1 MLRTAAIVPV
11 KSFGAAKTRLDM
23 PPRRRAELCSLM
35 LREVLGALSAS
46 PEISRT
52 FVVTGDAGAA
62 ALARESGAS
71 VVPDGEEAGVNR
83 AVELAAGPVR
93 ESGASATLVLPQD
106 VPLVEPADI
115 SALMRT
121 QMPPNFVTVVPSR
134 RFDGTNAL
142 LRMPPGIMGTSYDED
157 SYRAHMASARRSTS
171 NASVLFVPRI
181 MQDVDVLDD
190 LRSALASG
198 YKPGFCRAARQLL

>member
-11 KSFGAAKTRLDM
+11 KRFGIAKTRLDM
-23 PPRRRAELCSLM
+23 PAPARARLCSLM

-46 PEISRT
+46 PEICET
-52 FVVTGDAGAA
+52 FVVTADAEAA
-62 ALARESGAS
+62 GIARESGAS
-71 VVPDGEEAGVNR
+71 VVDDSCESGVNG

-93 ESGASATLVLPQD
+93 ESGASASLVLPQD

-121 QMPPNFVTVVPSR
+121 QMPAGFVTVVPSR

-142 LRMPPGIMGTSYDED
+142 LRMPPDAISTSYDED
-157 SYRAHMASARRSTS
+157 SYRAHMASARRSTP
-171 NASVLFVPRI
+171 NAAVLFVSRI
-181 MQDVDVLDD
+181 MQDIDVLDD
-190 LRSALASG
+190 LRSALSSG
-198 YKPGFCRAARQLL
+198 YKPRFCRAARELL

>member
-11 KSFGAAKTRLDM
+11 KRFDLAKTRLDL
-23 PPRRRAELCSLM
+23 PGSARARLCGLM

-52 FVVTGDAGAA
+52 FVVTGDAEAARAARTAGAA
-62 ALARESGAS
+62 VVRDGRE
-71 VVPDGEEAGVNR
+71 EGVNE
-83 AVELAAGPVR
+83 AVGLAAGPLR
-93 ESGASATLVLPQD
+93 EWGASASLVIPQD

-121 QMPPNFVTVVPSR
+121 QMPPDFVTVVPSR

-142 LRMPPGIMGTSYDED
+142 LRMPPDAIETSYDRD
-157 SYRAHMASARRSTS
+157 SYRAHMASARRRTA
-171 NASVLFVPRI
+171 NASVVFVPRI
-181 MQDVDVLDD
+181 MQDVDVLED
-190 LRSALASG
+190 LRSAVSSG
-198 YKPGFCRAARQLL
+198 YKPGFCRAARELL